1 LKKNIFALP
10 VIVLSLIIVLLSNQA
25 TFVLPNLNI
34 VNFDKFVHLIAY
46 GVYSLTVQFAFLGI
60 AKNPT
65 KIKNITFTL
74 LISVLFAASDE
85 IHQYF
90 VPGRQCDI
98 FDFLADTVG
107 IILGLFL
114 TAQILKFVN
123 YIKNR

>member
-1 LKKNIFALP
+1 M
-10 VIVLSLIIVLLSNQA
+10 
-25 TFVLPNLNI
+25 
-34 VNFDKFVHLIAY
+34 IAY

-98 FDFLADTVG
+98 YDFLADTIG

-123 YIKNR
+123 YIKNK